1 MEGFITLRFKS
12 STELQMQHKKSQ
24 NFQAIK
30 SKSITRD
37 KIDIMWRGQYRTD
50 DNFSR
55 HLVTRPIS
63 KTFPPLSGVRAKNR
77 IWLSSLRR
85 DAHFLIGNKSAALLV
100 ARFFSLQRRKP
111 WIVCMFYESTHQHLW
126 GVRAT
131 WARSVWIGIHLIQQ
145 RCPVL
150 KNKQVIRFEY
160 FHV

>member
-37 KIDIMWRGQYRTD
+37 KIDIRWRRQYRTD

-55 HLVTRPIS
+55 HLVTRPFS

-85 DAHFLIGNKSAALLV
+85 DAHFLIGNKSGALLV
-100 ARFFSLQRRKP
+100 AGFFFFAKEGSLQLC
-111 WIVCMFYESTHQHLW
+111 VCFMNQLTNICGGWGPHELVASGSVSTW
-126 GVRAT
+126 F
-131 WARSVWIGIHLIQQ
+131 
-145 RCPVL
+145 
-150 KNKQVIRFEY
+150 NKDAQYWRTSR
-160 FHV
+160 